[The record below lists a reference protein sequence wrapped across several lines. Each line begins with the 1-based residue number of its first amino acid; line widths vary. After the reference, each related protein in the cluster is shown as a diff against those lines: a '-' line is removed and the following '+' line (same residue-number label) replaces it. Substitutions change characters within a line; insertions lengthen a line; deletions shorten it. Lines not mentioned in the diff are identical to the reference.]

1 MTAELTSLTAKMDAL
16 RAKGFSDEEI
26 NALLSPVAVAAQPNL
41 LPLSENDKAYAEQWN
56 ENIETIIENDK
67 KGWIPFIL
75 LLVGWIPHL
84 LSLLSGDP
92 FNSPFDS
99 IYSTY
104 WLLCCYALFFWIVFG
119 SMYKQVDRA
128 KFFFKKR
135 ID

>member
-56 ENIETIIENDK
+56 ENIEETARTSWKFFFIALGIMFITIYPTIAEMDDSFAVPWFF
-67 KGWIPFIL
+67 GGFIL
-75 LLVGWIPHL
+75 LAVGT
-84 LSLLSGDP
+84 
-92 FNSPFDS
+92 
-99 IYSTY
+99 IYTNY
-104 WLLCCYALFFWIVFG
+104 QQEQRV
-119 SMYKQVDRA
+119 

-135 ID
+135 VD